1 MDQSVSTSPLIK
13 PYVQR
18 RFKWIQSSL
27 GSGRKVVDS
36 LIVGLTLGSTALPAH
51 SVLEWNAHG
60 TKLKQW
66 MHSAQLCF
74 RNKVY
79 AYSSQPRRR
88 VKPISTEWPRKI
100 NTAFLYIISII
111 WRSNEHDISLVIVHH
126 DVCCV
131 TAVVTDVVSRINGLA
146 ATLSKPQWKKE
157 KKKKINFE
165 WIIMQLN
172 HH

>member
-1 MDQSVSTSPLIK
+1 MCNGGSNEFRAVLARDVKWWIHSSWAWHSGPQLFQSTVSLSEMLTAQNSSNECI
-13 PYVQR
+13 QR
-18 RFKWIQSSL
+18 
-27 GSGRKVVDS
+27 
-36 LIVGLTLGSTALPAH
+36 
-51 SVLEWNAHG
+51 
-60 TKLKQW
+60 
-66 MHSAQLCF
+66 AQLCF

-157 KKKKINFE
+157 KKKKSILSE
-165 WIIMQLN
+165 S
-172 HH
+172 